1 MAANS
6 FTFFA
11 SYYEALQYLSDEE
24 SGQMIKAICEF
35 AINDIEPVFSN
46 PTLKGYWALV
56 RPTLEKSVKRS
67 QAGRRG
73 GQNGA
78 GVSRNQGNTNASKT
92 IANDEQ
98 NTIETIEDKDKEYGI
113 GLGEEMENKGKK
125 KEKKNSG
132 RFTPPTVDEVHAY
145 CLDRGNGINAQSFVD
160 FYESKGW
167 KVGNSPMKDWRAAVR
182 TWEQRN
188 GFNPKKK
195 PAPEVK
201 LGVGEYI
208 DKEGNRRYSDILP
221 SVPMTALPRPSKDY
235 VFSME
240 TNTWIPAGL

>member
-1 MAANS
+1 MTGS

-11 SYYEALQYLSDEE
+11 SYYEALQYLSNED
-24 SGQMIKAICEF
+24 SGQMFKAICEY
-35 AINDIEPVFSN
+35 ALNGQEPDLYD
-46 PTLKGYWALV
+46 PILKGYWTLIK
-56 RPTLEKSVKRS
+56 PTLDISIKRS
-67 QAGRRG
+67 KAGRAG
-73 GQNGA
+73 GRNGV
-78 GVSRNQGNTNASKT
+78 GVSRNQGNTHAVKETNANQINSK
-92 IANDEQ
+92 
-98 NTIETIEDKDKEYGI
+98 TIEDKEIGIGEDKEMEI
-113 GLGEEMENKGKK
+113 GDGKK

-132 RFTPPTVDEVHAY
+132 RFIPPTVEDIHAY

-188 GFNPKKK
+188 GFDSKKK

-221 SVPMTALPRPSKDY
+221 SVPMAAPPRPSKDY

>member
-35 AINDIEPVFSN
+35 AINDIEPAFSN

-56 RPTLEKSVKRS
+56 RPILEKSVKRS
-67 QAGRRG
+67 QAGRKG
-73 GQNGA
+73 GQNGI
-78 GVSRNQGNTNASKT
+78 GVSRNQGNTHAVKETNANQINNK
-92 IANDEQ
+92 
-98 NTIETIEDKDKEYGI
+98 TIEDKEIGYRIKDKEMEI
-113 GLGEEMENKGKK
+113 GDGKK

-132 RFTPPTVDEVHAY
+132 RFIPPTVEDVHAY

-167 KVGNSPMKDWRAAVR
+167 KVGSSPMKDWRAAVR

-188 GFNPKKK
+188 GFDPKKK
-195 PAPEVK
+195 PAPEIK

-221 SVPMTALPRPSKDY
+221 SVPMAAPPRPSKDY